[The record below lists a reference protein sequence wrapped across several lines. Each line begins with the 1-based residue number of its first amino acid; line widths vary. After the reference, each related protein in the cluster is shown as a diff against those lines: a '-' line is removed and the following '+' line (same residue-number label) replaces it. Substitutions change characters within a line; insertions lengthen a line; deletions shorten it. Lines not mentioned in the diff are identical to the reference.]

1 MQVYLTV
8 TPKPTSLPTLT
19 PTPVPTE
26 KPSLTPLPESTEVPS
41 ATPVVREKNTS
52 KHGSNG
58 VAGTKP
64 TTRKKKIK
72 PMKRKTKSPRI
83 S

>member
-8 TPKPTSLPTLT
+8 TPKPTPLPTLT

-52 KHGSNG
+52 NRAVMGSG
-58 VAGTKP
+58 D
-64 TTRKKKIK
+64 
-72 PMKRKTKSPRI
+72 KTDDNFL
-83 S
+83 